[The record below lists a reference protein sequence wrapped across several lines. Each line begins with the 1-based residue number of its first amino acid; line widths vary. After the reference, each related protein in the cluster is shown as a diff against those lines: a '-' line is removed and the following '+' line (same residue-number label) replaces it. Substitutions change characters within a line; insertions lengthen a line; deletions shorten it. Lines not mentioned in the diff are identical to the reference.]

1 MEMKDTLNYL
11 FGQNILSKA
20 ESKEILTRIGNGE
33 FSEAEIAAFLT
44 VFQMRKITPQ
54 ELSGFREALLGLCVS
69 VNLNGM
75 HTIDVC
81 GTGGDGKNTFNIS
94 TLSAFVLAGAGIKV
108 SKHGNYGASSV
119 CGSSNVFE
127 HFGYKLSNNT
137 DKLRRE
143 LDKVNICYMHAP
155 LFHPAMKHVGPVRK
169 SLKVKTFFNLLGPMI
184 NPGKPTS
191 QIVGVFNQEAQELY
205 HNVYKELGI
214 DYYILHS
221 LDGYD
226 EISLTGKFRAISAK
240 TDKVYAPGDFGFK
253 TNTLEAI
260 SGGNTIG
267 EATWLFMNI
276 LEGKGTDA
284 QVNTVLINSAF
295 AINSYCPEKS
305 IEESIEIARRSL
317 SDKKALQAFKKL
329 IEIQ

>member
-20 ESKEILTRIGNGE
+20 EAKEILSRIGNGE

-54 ELSGFREALLGLCVS
+54 ELAGFREALLGLCVP
-69 VNLNGM
+69 VNLDGM

-94 TLSAFVLAGAGIKV
+94 TLTAFVLAGAGIKV
-108 SKHGNYGASSV
+108 LKHGNYGASSV

-127 HFGYKLSNNT
+127 YFGYKLTNDSG
-137 DKLRRE
+137 KLRRE

-169 SLKVKTFFNLLGPMI
+169 NLKVKTFFNLLGPMI

-191 QIVGVFNQEAQELY
+191 QIVGVFNQEALELY
-205 HNVYKELGI
+205 HNVYRESGTN
-214 DYYILHS
+214 YYILHS

-226 EISLTGKFRAISAK
+226 EISLTGKFRATSSA
-240 TDKVYAPGDFGFK
+240 TDKIFSPSDFGFN
-253 TNTLEAI
+253 TNTMEQI
-260 SGGNTIG
+260 TGGNTIN
-267 EATWLFMNI
+267 EATSLFMNI
-276 LEGKGTDA
+276 LEGNGSEA
-284 QVNTVLINSAF
+284 QNNTVVINAAF
-295 AINSYCPEKS
+295 AVCAYYPDKT
-305 IEESIEIARRSL
+305 IEEGIEIARKSL
-317 SDKKALQAFKKL
+317 ADKSALKAFKKL
-329 IEIQ
+329 MEIQ

>member
-1 MEMKDTLNYL
+1 MKDTLNHL
-11 FGQNILSKA
+11 FGQNILSQTEA
-20 ESKEILTRIGNGE
+20 KEILTQIGKGE

-44 VFQMRKITPQ
+44 VYGMRKITPQ
-54 ELSGFREALLGLCVS
+54 ELAGFREALLNLCVP
-69 VNLNGM
+69 VNLDGI

-94 TLSAFVLAGAGIKV
+94 TLTAFVLAGAGLKV
-108 SKHGNYGASSV
+108 LKHGNYGASSV

-127 HFGYKLSNNT
+127 HYGYKLSNDN

-143 LDKVNICYMHAP
+143 LDKANICYMHAP

-184 NPGKPTS
+184 NPGRPTS
-191 QIVGVFNQEAQELY
+191 QIVGVFNEEALELY

-214 DYYILHS
+214 SYHILHS
-221 LDGYD
+221 LDGCD

-240 TDKVYAPGDFGFK
+240 ADKIYSPADFGFK
-253 TNTLEAI
+253 TNALEEI

-267 EATWLFMNI
+267 EATSLFMNI
-276 LEGKGTDA
+276 LEGKGTEA
-284 QVNTVLINSAF
+284 QVNTVLINAAF
-295 AINSYCPEKS
+295 AISSYFPKKTQ
-305 IEESIEIARRSL
+305 EEGIEIARKSL
-317 SDKKALQAFKKL
+317 IDKKALQALKKL